1 MARWYATR
9 DTARDRLSIGGLAS
23 RGKREREREREKGR
37 RKRGKDREWL
47 EEYFITSSRYEDS
60 GGARGTVASAYNGK
74 IGSRSVSPG
83 SLLGVGELRYLLI
96 GDIIILKDGIAWS

>member
-1 MARWYATR
+1 MTEC
-9 DTARDRLSIGGLAS
+9 
-23 RGKREREREREKGR
+23 KRE
-37 RKRGKDREWL
+37 KDREQL

-60 GGARGTVASAYNGK
+60 TSGTVASAYNGK

-96 GDIIILKDGIAWS
+96 GDIMILKDRIAWS